1 MSFKSSTTLKTMGF
15 SVYIPSYLMNS
26 LQVRIVG
33 PQRACWS
40 IFKPCHPKLFWGF
53 LIKQKNQCGAILTN
67 YQTQHHKWNIK
78 STVDVN
84 LPYLPNLCKWPCTS
98 KPISFY
104 LCSCSICAL
113 CNYQPVQ
120 NHQSSCV
127 INFLRACILL
137 FNFQRMHAF
146 LALTIPIWSY
156 TYSYLLVIE

>member
-1 MSFKSSTTLKTMGF
+1 MELFLQITKPSTTSEISNHCRCESALPSQFMQVALYFKAIQPVRLVGSYRCWFVKKYCWLVCVREKYCFGWKFTI
-15 SVYIPSYLMNS
+15 VYDK
-26 LQVRIVG
+26 
-33 PQRACWS
+33 PQ
-40 IFKPCHPKLFWGF
+40 
-53 LIKQKNQCGAILTN
+53 
-67 YQTQHHKWNIK
+67 
-78 STVDVN
+78 
-84 LPYLPNLCKWPCTS
+84 PNEQADL
-98 KPISFY
+98 SFY

-127 INFLRACILL
+127 INFLRACVLL